1 MLFPGCG
8 EAVSRKASRWARHLQ
23 ITTYCPEPVLHQARK
38 QKQHFPRQQS
48 KHPQA
53 PPPRPQ
59 ETLSAF
65 SRLSCDPTSDWWDE
79 AQGCYAAGCEC
90 STRGAGSAPGKP
102 SSVAPPGGSRPKPQS
117 STVNALVFSDAAGL
131 FMCDGGGWMLKAK
144 TDVVTALLECNHK
157 TDLLQQPVAAN

>member
-48 KHPQA
+48 QHPQA

-79 AQGCYAAGCEC
+79 AQGCHAAGCEC
-90 STRGAGSAPGKP
+90 NTRGAGSAPGKP
-102 SSVAPPGGSRPKPQS
+102 SCGVGVGRCCPLTSGAPRGLTAETSELNSKHARVQRRGG
-117 STVNALVFSDAAGL
+117 VIYV
-131 FMCDGGGWMLKAK
+131 
-144 TDVVTALLECNHK
+144 
-157 TDLLQQPVAAN
+157 